1 MKLAPFLKGTLAAL
15 LLSTAS
21 VSSHAAPSTGSLPPN
36 YRPALD
42 SVEGG
47 LWQVLDQAE
56 QDLRLSP
63 LLVRDEALNDYVR
76 KIACDLAG
84 PQCPSLRVY
93 VVNDAT
99 ANAFC
104 AANGMIVVFTGL
116 LLRSQSEAELAFV
129 LGHEISH
136 YTNRHSVQN
145 LERMTRTA
153 GLVSVFSL
161 GGLGVGT
168 VAGLI
173 AIGALASYSRDQ
185 EREADTG
192 GFELSVAKGYD
203 PRLGAS
209 FFVKMGEEEK
219 ANPRRPRPSPYASSH
234 PATSERLETLNKRAA
249 EIEAQTQAN
258 VAGVDTHRAATAS
271 YRAAWLEAELN
282 RGQYADS
289 LVVINQLI
297 KAEPGSAELQYFLGE
312 VYRRRNANG
321 DLERAS
327 TAYQAALAAG
337 SAPLAVHR
345 GVGLVALKA
354 GQKEVAR
361 DAFEKYLANVPEASD
376 RAMIQFYL
384 SSMGGAQ

>member
-1 MKLAPFLKGTLAAL
+1 MKLAPVLKRSLAAFF
-15 LLSTAS
+15 LSTAS
-21 VSSHAAPSTGSLPPN
+21 FSSDAATSTPLPPN
-36 YRPALD
+36 YRPALN
-42 SVEGG
+42 SLEGG
-47 LWQVLDQAE
+47 LWQALDQTE

-63 LLVRDEALNDYVR
+63 LLVKDEALNEYVR

-99 ANAFC
+99 PNAFC
-104 AANGMIVVFTGL
+104 AANGMIVVWTGL
-116 LLRSQSEAELAFV
+116 LLRAQSEAELAFV

-153 GLVSVFSL
+153 GLVSFFSF
-161 GGLGVGT
+161 GGIAVGGV
-168 VAGLI
+168 AALI
-173 AIGALASYSRDQ
+173 AIGSFASYSRDQ

-192 GFELSVAKGYD
+192 GFELAAANGYD

-219 ANPRRPRPSPYASSH
+219 ANPKRPRPSPYVASH
-234 PATSERLETLNKRAA
+234 PATSERLDTLNKRAV
-249 EIEAQTQAN
+249 EIEAQTKAN
-258 VAGVDTHRAATAS
+258 VAGGDTHRAATAS
-271 YRAAWLEAELN
+271 HRAEWLEAELN

-297 KAEPGSAELQYFLGE
+297 KTEPGSAELQYFLGE
-312 VYRRRNANG
+312 IYRRRNANG

-327 TAYQAALAAG
+327 TAYQAAQAAG
-337 SAPLAVHR
+337 SAPFAVHR
-345 GVGLVALKA
+345 GLGLVALKA
-354 GQKEVAR
+354 GQKDIAR
-361 DAFEKYLANVPEASD
+361 NAFEEYLARVPEASD

-384 SSMGGAQ
+384 QSIGGTQ